1 MPPTS
6 TATQG
11 NMEAIMAEFAR
22 QQQQMASNTGSSMF
36 NSLAAGAA
44 AAHQQQQT
52 INSFSVV
59 VGLLSVHLA
68 NLKIE
73 HDIRASFSPANSR
86 ATYENRV
93 YKEFFNLTISP
104 QRSFILFSA
113 KDAGSML
120 RLDQL
125 GDVQRL
131 DQEFMSVLR
140 KQDSSSGTNG
150 CDPLCNLNV
159 PFQLISG
166 EATTDEKNGLLL
178 DYPTSIYHGNK
189 LFVGMNM
196 IGAQLTKNGEVF
208 ASNNSRI
215 VSVKT
220 IILWY
225 FSRADTTELKSRLR
239 KATLELFES
248 AKQGK
253 RLKYVDFQIF
263 GDEIANSEMV
273 RGAIEAQ
280 FLCLLAL
287 CCCLCSLHS
296 PFITR

>member
-159 PFQLISG
+159 PFQLIS
-166 EATTDEKNGLLL
+166 DEY
-178 DYPTSIYHGNK
+178 DWSTID
-189 LFVGMNM
+189 
-196 IGAQLTKNGEVF
+196 QLENGEVF